1 MRYIS
6 TLVQIYKRNIMT
18 TTDLSLEEIYNLA
31 LKTLKFNGCDELNAE
46 AVANTVTNAERD
58 GSVSHGL
65 FRIPGYIAALKSKKV
80 KGDAR
85 PKNNFLTQNAIRVEG
100 DYGFAPTA
108 IGVGI
113 PSLVEVTKKHG
124 VGVLAIT
131 NTHHFAALW
140 HETESLAENELIGIA
155 CTAYK
160 PSVAPA
166 GAKKPLFGTNP
177 ISFAWPRKNNTP
189 VVYDMATS
197 TMAMGEVQV
206 AARDGHK
213 VPYGTGLNK
222 DGEKTDNPSEI
233 ANGGVLLTFGDYKG
247 SAIAMMIELLAAGLV
262 GDLFSFEA
270 KDEDNNDGG
279 PARGGEFIMAL
290 SPQLIAGDNWNEH
303 SEKFFDQ
310 MKSLEGVRL
319 PGERRHKNRLDSG
332 PRNINKELVDK
343 IKSLS
348 D

>member
-1 MRYIS
+1 MS
-6 TLVQIYKRNIMT
+6 TTALT
-18 TTDLSLEEIYNLA
+18 LEEIYNLA
-31 LKTLKFNGCDELNAE
+31 YTSLLNNGCDEYNAE
-46 AVANTVTNAERD
+46 AVSTTVTHAERD
-58 GSVSHGL
+58 GSISHGL
-65 FRIPGYIAALKSKKV
+65 FRIPGYIASLKSKKV

-85 PKNNFLTQNAIRVEG
+85 PSNIFLTQNAIRVEG
-100 DYGFAPTA
+100 DFGFAPTA
-108 IGVGI
+108 IKVGM
-113 PSLVEVTKKHG
+113 PSLVETTNKHG
-124 VGVLAIT
+124 VGVLTIT

-140 HETESLAENELIGIA
+140 HETEAIAEKNLIGIA

-177 ISFAWPRKNNTP
+177 ISFAWPRKNNNP

-222 DGEKTDNPSEI
+222 DGEKTDDPSQI
-233 ANGGVLLTFGDYKG
+233 ANGGVLLTFGNYKG

-270 KDEDNNDGG
+270 KEEDNNDGG

-290 SPQLIAGDNWNEH
+290 SPELIAGKNWNEH
-303 SEKFFDQ
+303 SEKFFEQ
-310 MKSLEGVRL
+310 MTSLDGVRL
-319 PGERRHKNRLDSG
+319 PGQRRHNNRVNKG
-332 PRNINKELVDK
+332 PREINSGLVEK
-343 IKSLS
+343 INSLI
-348 D
+348 

>member
-1 MRYIS
+1 MN
-6 TLVQIYKRNIMT
+6 TTPLELEKIY
-18 TTDLSLEEIYNLA
+18 ELA
-31 LKTLKFNGCDELNAE
+31 FEALTKNGCDHLNADC
-46 AVANTVTNAERD
+46 VATTVTHAERD

-65 FRIPGYIAALKSKKV
+65 FRIPGYVASLKSKKV
-80 KGDAR
+80 NAVSR
-85 PKNNFLTQNAIRVEG
+85 PTSNYLTQNAIRVDG
-100 DYGFAPTA
+100 DYGFAP
-108 IGVGI
+108 VGI
-113 PSLVEVTKKHG
+113 KVGLPELIKTSNKHG
-124 VGVLAIT
+124 VGVLTIA

-140 HETESLAENELIGIA
+140 HETEALAENNLIGIA

-213 VPYGTGLNK
+213 VPFGTGLNK
-222 DGEKTDNPSEI
+222 DGEKTDDPNQI

-270 KDEDNNDGG
+270 KEEDNNDGG

-290 SPQLIAGDNWNEH
+290 SPELIAGQNWNEH
-303 SEKFFDQ
+303 AEKFFEQ
-310 MKSLEGVRL
+310 MTSLDGVRL
-319 PGERRHKNRLDSG
+319 PGQRRHTNRKDKG
-332 PRNINKELVDK
+332 PRKINSELIEK
-343 IKSLS
+343 IKSLI
-348 D
+348 

>member
-1 MRYIS
+1 MAE
-6 TLVQIYKRNIMT
+6 TLLT
-18 TTDLSLEEIYNLA
+18 LEEIYELA
-31 LKTLKFNGCDELNAE
+31 LKTLKINGCDDYNAE
-46 AVANTVTNAERD
+46 AVAKTVTHAERD

-65 FRIPGYIAALKSKKV
+65 FRIPGYVAALKSKKV
-80 KGDAR
+80 KGTAR
-85 PKNNFLTQNAIRVEG
+85 PSNIFLTQNAIRVDG
-100 DYGFAPTA
+100 DHGFAPTA
-108 IGVGI
+108 IKVGI
-113 PSLVEVTKKHG
+113 PSLIEITNKLG
-124 VGVLAIT
+124 VGVLTIT

-140 HETESLAENELIGIA
+140 HETEALAEENLIGIA

-177 ISFAWPRKNNTP
+177 ISFAWPRKNNLP

-213 VPYGTGLNK
+213 VPFGTGLDKEGN
-222 DGEKTDNPSEI
+222 KTDNPKAI
-233 ANGGVLLTFGDYKG
+233 ADGGVLLTFGDYKG

-270 KDEDNNDGG
+270 QKVDNNDGG

-290 SPQLIAGDNWNEH
+290 SPQLIAGDGWNEH
-303 SEKFFDQ
+303 AEKFFHQ
-310 MKSLEGVRL
+310 MTSLEGVRL
-319 PGERRHKNRLDSG
+319 PGQRRHKNRKDEG
-332 PRNINKELVDK
+332 PRTINTELVEK
-343 IKSLS
+343 IKKLS
-348 D
+348 Q

>member
-1 MRYIS
+1 
-6 TLVQIYKRNIMT
+6 MT
-18 TTDLSLEEIYNLA
+18 TTNLTLEEIYNLA
-31 LKTLKFNGCDELNAE
+31 IKTLKFNGCDELNAE
-46 AVANTVTNAERD
+46 AVAETVTNAERD
-58 GSVSHGL
+58 GSISHGL
-65 FRIPGYIAALKSKKV
+65 FRIPGYIASLKSKKV
-80 KGDAR
+80 KGNAR
-85 PKNNFLTQNAIRVEG
+85 PTNKFLTQNAIRVDG

-108 IGVGI
+108 IKVGLPVLI
-113 PSLVEVTKKHG
+113 ETTEKHG
-124 VGVLAIT
+124 VGVLTIA

-140 HETESLAENELIGIA
+140 HETESLAEKNLIGIA

-177 ISFAWPRKNNTP
+177 ISFAWPRKNNSP

-213 VPYGTGLNK
+213 VPFGTGLNK
-222 DGEKTDNPSEI
+222 DGEKTDNPADI

-270 KDEDNNDGG
+270 AKEDNNDGG

-290 SPQLIAGDNWNEH
+290 SPNLIAGENWNEH
-303 SEKFFDQ
+303 SEKFFQ
-310 MKSLEGVRL
+310 EMKSLEGVRL
-319 PGERRHKNRLDSG
+319 PGERRHKNRLNTGS
-332 PRNINKELVDK
+332 RSINKELVDK
-343 IKSLS
+343 IISLS
-348 D
+348 E

>member
-1 MRYIS
+1 MS
-6 TLVQIYKRNIMT
+6 TTALT
-18 TTDLSLEEIYNLA
+18 LEEIYNLA
-31 LKTLKFNGCDELNAE
+31 FTSLLNNGCDEYNAE
-46 AVANTVTNAERD
+46 AVSTTVTHAERD
-58 GSVSHGL
+58 GSISHGL
-65 FRIPGYIAALKSKKV
+65 FRIPGYIASLKSKKV
-80 KGDAR
+80 KGNAR
-85 PKNNFLTQNAIRVEG
+85 PSNIFLTQNAIRVEG
-100 DYGFAPTA
+100 DFGFAPTA
-108 IGVGI
+108 IKVGI
-113 PSLVEVTKKHG
+113 PSLVETTNKHG
-124 VGVLAIT
+124 VGVLTIT

-140 HETESLAENELIGIA
+140 HETEALAEKNLIGIA

-177 ISFAWPRKNNTP
+177 ISFAWPRKNNNP

-222 DGEKTDNPSEI
+222 DGEKTDDPSQI
-233 ANGGVLLTFGDYKG
+233 ANGGVLLTFGNYKG

-270 KDEDNNDGG
+270 KEEDNNDGG

-290 SPQLIAGDNWNEH
+290 SPELIAGKNWNEH
-303 SEKFFDQ
+303 SEKFFEQ
-310 MKSLEGVRL
+310 MTSLDGVRL
-319 PGERRHKNRLDSG
+319 PGQRRHNNRVNKG
-332 PRNINKELVDK
+332 PREINSGLVEK
-343 IKSLS
+343 INSLI
-348 D
+348 

>member
-1 MRYIS
+1 
-6 TLVQIYKRNIMT
+6 MT
-18 TTDLSLEEIYNLA
+18 TTNLTLKEIYNLA
-31 LKTLKFNGCDELNAE
+31 IKTLKFNGCDELNSE
-46 AVANTVTNAERD
+46 AVAETVTNAERD

-65 FRIPGYIAALKSKKV
+65 FRIPGYIASLKSKKV
-80 KGDAR
+80 KGNAR
-85 PKNNFLTQNAIRVEG
+85 PTNKFLTQNAIRVNG

-108 IGVGI
+108 IKIGLPALIETTEKYGVGI
-113 PSLVEVTKKHG
+113 LT
-124 VGVLAIT
+124 IT

-140 HETESLAENELIGIA
+140 HETESLAEKNLIGIA

-222 DGEKTDNPSEI
+222 DGEKTDNPGDI

-270 KDEDNNDGG
+270 AKEDNNDGG

-290 SPQLIAGDNWNEH
+290 SPHLISGENWNEH
-303 SEKFFDQ
+303 SEKFFQ
-310 MKSLEGVRL
+310 EMKSLEGVRL
-319 PGERRHKNRLDSG
+319 PGERRHKNRLNTGS
-332 PRNINKELVDK
+332 RSINKELVDK
-343 IKSLS
+343 IISLS
-348 D
+348 E